1 MSITDKLF
9 RISLG
14 LLLGIGGQ
22 YLMVGI
28 TTFRSLDFNGFN
40 PFMWIMQVVYVVF
53 IITLAIKED

>member
-1 MSITDKLF
+1 MSINDKLL

-22 YLMVGI
+22 YLIVGI
-28 TTFRSLDFNGFN
+28 TTFRSLDFSGFT

-53 IITLAIKED
+53 IISLSIQKD

>member
-28 TTFRSLDFNGFN
+28 TTFRSLDFSGFN